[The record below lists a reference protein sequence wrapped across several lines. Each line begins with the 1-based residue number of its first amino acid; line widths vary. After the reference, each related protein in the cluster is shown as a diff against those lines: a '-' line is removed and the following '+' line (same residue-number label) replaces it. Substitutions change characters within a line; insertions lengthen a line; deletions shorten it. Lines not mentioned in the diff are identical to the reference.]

1 MVEDPL
7 LTVAEVAT
15 RVGLSPSSWRA
26 YVATGGAPPPDDP
39 DDDRPANRRQ
49 PRWRTSTVDVWKAN
63 RRPPGRPR
71 KAPEGTPG
79 D

>member
-1 MVEDPL
+1 MDEDPL

-26 YVATGGAPPPDDP
+26 YVATGGAPAPDDP

-49 PRWRTSTVDVWKAN
+49 PRWRASTVDAWTKD
-63 RRPPGRPR
+63 RRPRGRPR
-71 KAPEGTPG
+71 KAPEGTPS